1 MQTCCLQGPVHRK
14 ASTEGI
20 CTSSAVCFLVRP
32 GCLTTLRTFLRSCM
46 GFFQRAGHPEKQQPE
61 NIADNIF
68 RKRSGVPPGNAAL
81 GNSGDPEQSGPAAEN
96 PRHPLRPPL
105 GRQRLGC
112 AIKPREHTGNMGR
125 RRQQLCYRLTTKRG
139 RNTLGQKSWN
149 TLKSQEMFLYGK
161 KWSTFLCIRRRAV
174 FFMSLL
180 FPKIYGRGPDR
191 FLKSAL

>member
-68 RKRSGVPPGNAAL
+68 RKRSGVPPGNAAQ

-96 PRHPLRPPL
+96 PRHPLRTP
-105 GRQRLGC
+105 
-112 AIKPREHTGNMGR
+112 PRETATG
-125 RRQQLCYRLTTKRG
+125 LCYKAPRTYREYGEKATT
-139 RNTLGQKSWN
+139 
-149 TLKSQEMFLYGK
+149 
-161 KWSTFLCIRRRAV
+161 A
-174 FFMSLL
+174 LL
-180 FPKIYGRGPDR
+180 QINDKAWKEYTWTKIM
-191 FLKSAL
+191 